1 MLSKR
6 GIERVAGILFPV
18 IAVLVLLS
26 IFIPVEI
33 ETPVDEFQ
41 ASLQDIADH
50 QERNL
55 VGLSFGLVAN
65 LLTIASAAMLY
76 LTFRLHHRPLALLAA
91 FWFLA
96 AAAIFMVSDSAKLA
110 LDSLAQQF
118 AAASGPDSGTV
129 ETVAR
134 AMALLGEFTEH
145 LGATFIALGVLT
157 FGFLIVLTGAV
168 CRVLGWL
175 GIPSGT
181 LMLLNWLF
189 LVSDPAFIV
198 AIVGVIGSLL
208 FLLLTGI
215 WLLVRGTSEVPATG
229 Q

>member
-118 AAASGPDSGTV
+118 GGGQRPRLRHRRNRRACHGPSRGVHRTPRSYLHRTGGADLRLSHRADWSGVPGPGLARHTEWHIDATELAVPGERPRIYSGHSWRHRFSTLFAPDGHLAA
-129 ETVAR
+129 
-134 AMALLGEFTEH
+134 
-145 LGATFIALGVLT
+145 GAG
-157 FGFLIVLTGAV
+157 
-168 CRVLGWL
+168 
-175 GIPSGT
+175 
-181 LMLLNWLF
+181 
-189 LVSDPAFIV
+189 D
-198 AIVGVIGSLL
+198 
-208 FLLLTGI
+208 
-215 WLLVRGTSEVPATG
+215 
-229 Q
+229 

>member
-1 MLSKR
+1 VLSKR
-6 GIERVAGILFPV
+6 GIERVADILFPV
-18 IAVLVLLS
+18 IAVVILLA
-26 IFIPVEI
+26 IFSVEI

-41 ASLQDIADH
+41 ASLQDIADN

-65 LLTIASAAMLY
+65 LLAIAIAAVSY
-76 LTFRLHHRPLALLAA
+76 LTFRLHYRPLALLAA

-96 AAAIFMVSDSAKLA
+96 AAVTFIVSDSAQLA

-118 AAASGPDSGTV
+118 AAASGPDSGNV

-134 AMALLGEFTEH
+134 AIALLGEFTEH
-145 LGATFIALGVLT
+145 LGATFIALGVLSL
-157 FGFLIVLTGAV
+157 GLLIVLTGAV
-168 CRVLGWL
+168 SRVLGWL

-198 AIVGVIGSLL
+198 AIVGRH
-208 FLLLTGI
+208 
-215 WLLVRGTSEVPATG
+215 WLSSIFAPDGHLAVGAG
-229 Q
+229 D